1 MLNKGHVLIIDDD
14 QRIRTLLSKY
24 LTKNGYLIYAVET
37 TKEARAAIEQNNFDL
52 IILDVMLPGESGLSF
67 AKVLRKTSAIAV
79 LMLTAMGDVV
89 DRIAGLEAGADDYLP
104 KPFDPK
110 ELLLRIE
117 KLISRTKKSN
127 EMQIFFG
134 SKKCDLQTKV
144 LDCKN
149 VKYILSANEVQF
161 LLMLLNSP
169 NKLVERDEIA
179 KQLGNISPRS
189 VDVMV
194 KRLRDKLE
202 DDPAKPIYIQTIRN
216 KGYALFHG

>member
-144 LDCKN
+144 LDCNN